1 LQITGPLVDD
11 NRGLAFSLVNGT
23 GPSENRGNLEAI
35 ELRTSVMTG
44 IDLHADYRAA
54 GSICGQSVE
63 LARTAVGAITIGKFA
78 RLDGPLD
85 FRHCRPP
92 LPTGTSRLKLG

>member
-1 LQITGPLVDD
+1 
-11 NRGLAFSLVNGT
+11 
-23 GPSENRGNLEAI
+23 
-35 ELRTSVMTG
+35 
-44 IDLHADYRAA
+44 
-54 GSICGQSVE
+54 